1 MKDPEEKAVA
11 LRYTEELPAP
21 IVVAAGRGVLA
32 EVIKRIARESGVS
45 LVADSQLADSLLEL
59 EVGSLIPE
67 ELYQV
72 IAEILVFVRTLR
84 LDV

>member
-1 MKDPEEKAVA
+1 MKDHGEKAVA
-11 LRYTEELPAP
+11 LRYSEDLPAP

-32 EVIKRIARESGVS
+32 EVIKRIARESGVT
-45 LVADSQLADSLLEL
+45 LVADSQLVDSLLAL

-72 IAEILVFVRTLR
+72 IAEILVFVRDLR
-84 LDV
+84 MAP

>member
-1 MKDPEEKAVA
+1 MA

-32 EVIKRIARESGVS
+32 EVIMRIARESGVT
-45 LVADSQLADSLLEL
+45 LVADSKLVDSLLAL
-59 EVGSLIPE
+59 EIGSLIPE

-84 LDV
+84 AP